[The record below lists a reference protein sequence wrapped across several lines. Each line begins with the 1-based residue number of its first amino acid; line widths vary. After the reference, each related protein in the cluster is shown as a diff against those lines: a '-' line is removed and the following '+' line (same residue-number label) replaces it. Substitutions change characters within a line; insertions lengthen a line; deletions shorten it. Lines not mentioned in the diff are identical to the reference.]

1 MSIAIS
7 ALNILASSKPKSEGT
22 LRGCVKVKL
31 YKIESE
37 SWDFKICFSSQHF
50 VWLATSL
57 LFPDV
62 LRNLTY
68 VIKGL
73 YFALSEAVC
82 NTVANNVAYTVAYS
96 VA

>member
-37 SWDFKICFSSQHF
+37 S
-50 VWLATSL
+50 
-57 LFPDV
+57 
-62 LRNLTY
+62 
-68 VIKGL
+68 
-73 YFALSEAVC
+73 
-82 NTVANNVAYTVAYS
+82 
-96 VA
+96 